1 MLDFQTHRAKAGWVV
16 SRLSRGGSVCS
27 SLYHVKF
34 LAAWTQGHLSKRP
47 GIKGS
52 HPRGGRTRLVPW
64 TKEARGQSQEVTSQR
79 LGHQR
84 CFSNDQSSEALDV
97 SWVSDNFI
105 QF

>member
-1 MLDFQTHRAKAGWVV
+1 M
-16 SRLSRGGSVCS
+16 SVLAFTMS
-27 SLYHVKF
+27 SSWQHEPKVTCQK
-34 LAAWTQGHLSKRP
+34 GP
-47 GIKGS
+47 GIKDS